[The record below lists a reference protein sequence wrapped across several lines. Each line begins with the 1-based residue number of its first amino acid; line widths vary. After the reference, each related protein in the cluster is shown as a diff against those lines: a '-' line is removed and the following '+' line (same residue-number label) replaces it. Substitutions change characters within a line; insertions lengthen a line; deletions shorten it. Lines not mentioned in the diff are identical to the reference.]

1 MASGARSSPGT
12 WCTFAPFS
20 SHGGVRPTSGLKRR
34 YGEATSAA
42 HNSGASAV
50 AYPDDLLSD
59 NEHVVVHNH
68 PHFKML
74 IVPLFALILTLG
86 AGIWLA
92 ILAKDVTAPWNLVL
106 PIAIAVVALVLIIWL
121 FFVPFVRWRTTHF
134 IVTTDRL
141 IAREGVLRR
150 TGIDIPM
157 SRINSV
163 QFEHGLLDRVFG
175 CGTLIIESAS
185 DEPLKFDDIP
195 RVERVHTIIYREVND
210 NPYDDY
216 QAGGSQQ
223 EHYPPQPPPS
233 RRGRR

>member
-1 MASGARSSPGT
+1 M
-12 WCTFAPFS
+12 
-20 SHGGVRPTSGLKRR
+20 
-34 YGEATSAA
+34 
-42 HNSGASAV
+42 
-50 AYPDDLLSD
+50 AYPDDLLSQ
-59 NEHVVVHNH
+59 NEEVVVHSH

-74 IVPLFALILTLG
+74 IFPFVAFVITIAAAVWLIL
-86 AGIWLA
+86 LA
-92 ILAKDVTAPWNLVL
+92 QDATAPWNNVAM
-106 PIAIAVVALVLIIWL
+106 IAIGVVALVLVVWL
-121 FFVPFVRWRTTHF
+121 FLAPLVRWRTTHF

-141 IAREGVLRR
+141 IAREGVVKR

-195 RVERVHTIIYREVND
+195 HVERVHTVIYREVND

-216 QAGGSQQ
+216 RGAPGPGGRGGAQDT
-223 EHYPPQPPPS
+223 EPLPPTNHPP
-233 RRGRR
+233 RGRRR

>member
-1 MASGARSSPGT
+1 VFT
-12 WCTFAPFS
+12 
-20 SHGGVRPTSGLKRR
+20 
-34 YGEATSAA
+34 
-42 HNSGASAV
+42 V
-50 AYPDDLLSD
+50 AYPDDLLSE

-74 IVPLFALILTLG
+74 IVPYFFLIVTLG
-86 AGIWLA
+86 LGIWLG
-92 ILAKDVTAPWNLVL
+92 ILGQGAAAPWDMVSE
-106 PIAIAVVALVLIIWL
+106 IAVAVVGVVLIVWL

-141 IAREGVLRR
+141 IAREGVVKR
-150 TGIDIPM
+150 TGIDIPL

-185 DEPLKFDDIP
+185 DEPLRFEDIP
-195 RVERVHTIIYREVND
+195 KVERVHTIIYREVND
-210 NPYDDY
+210 NPYDDFH
-216 QAGGSQQ
+216 AGQQ
-223 EHYPPQPPPS
+223 PAEQQGPPPQQPPQT

>member
-1 MASGARSSPGT
+1 
-12 WCTFAPFS
+12 
-20 SHGGVRPTSGLKRR
+20 
-34 YGEATSAA
+34 
-42 HNSGASAV
+42 V
-50 AYPDDLLSD
+50 AYPDDLLSA

-74 IVPLFALILTLG
+74 IVPYFVLIVTLG

-92 ILAKDVTAPWNLVL
+92 LLAKDAPAPWGQVWL
-106 PIAIAVVALVLIIWL
+106 IAIAVVALVLIVWL

-141 IAREGVLRR
+141 IAREGVIKR

-195 RVERVHTIIYREVND
+195 KVERVHTIIYREVND

-216 QAGGSQQ
+216 QADQPQQ
-223 EHYPPQPPPS
+223 TQPYPPQGPPQPPS